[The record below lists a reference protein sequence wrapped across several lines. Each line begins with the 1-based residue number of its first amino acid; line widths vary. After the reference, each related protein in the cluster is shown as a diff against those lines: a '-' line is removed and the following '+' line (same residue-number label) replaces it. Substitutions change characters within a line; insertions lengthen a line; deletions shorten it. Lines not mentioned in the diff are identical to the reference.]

1 MISGLPRFSIAVV
14 TMAALVAPSCVVS
27 QNSPPPV
34 DMSQPPPVA
43 APGATVTPAPGLT
56 SGATISPV
64 PGGTAS
70 PGTDAPLQAAQLE
83 ELVGRIALYP
93 DDLLAIVLPASTQ
106 PLQVVQAAQLLER
119 RKSDPSAQPAK
130 SWDPS
135 IIALLNYPEVVAM
148 MNSDLDWMQ
157 KLGDAVVDQQGP
169 LLDAIQAFRAKV
181 QTAGNLKSDDKMT
194 VSTQEQKIIIE
205 QSNPEVIY
213 VPSYNPTTIVYPPP
227 PAAPPPY
234 YYSPPYPPYWA
245 PGAAFFTGMFIGAA
259 IGYGLSWGDN
269 GIYHGDVNI
278 NNSNN
283 VNVDRD
289 KISNRPDRGDRGDRG
304 NRVQQH
310 GENKWRPNDSGA
322 GRGRNDGVGG
332 GRGQVSTRPAPDQIR
347 GGLADRGGPNSQ
359 FGGAGPRPSTGAV
372 GGGGSGFNQGRGPG
386 GGGAGLNQGRGP
398 GGGSNFGG
406 SSSRPQAGAFGGAN
420 RSAAT
425 TRSYSSRGSASM
437 GRSSGGGSRA
447 ASAPRGGGGGR
458 GGGRR

>member
-1 MISGLPRFSIAVV
+1 MISGLPRFSVAVFA
-14 TMAALVAPSCVVS
+14 MAALVAPSCVVS
-27 QNSPPPV
+27 QNSPPAI
-34 DMSQPPPVA
+34 DMARPSPDA
-43 APGATVTPAPGLT
+43 APGATVTPAP
-56 SGATISPV
+56 SGTVTPA
-64 PGGTAS
+64 PGGMAS
-70 PGTDAPLQAAQLE
+70 SGTGALLQPAELE

-135 IIALLNYPEVVAM
+135 IIALLNYPEVVAT

-169 LLDAIQAFRAKV
+169 LLDAIQSFRAKV

-245 PGAAFFTGMFIGAA
+245 PGAVFFTGMFVGAA
-259 IGYGLSWGDN
+259 IGYGLSWGNN

-278 NNSNN
+278 NNNINN
-283 VNVDRD
+283 STN
-289 KISNRPDRGDRGDRG
+289 INRGDRNTNSG
-304 NRVQQH
+304 NRIDHH

-322 GRGRNDGVGG
+322 GRGRNDGAG
-332 GRGQVSTRPAPDQIR
+332 GRGQVSTRPASDQIR

-359 FGGAGPRPSTGAV
+359 FGGAGARPSTGAV
-372 GGGGSGFNQGRGPG
+372 GSGGSGFNQGRGPG
-386 GGGAGLNQGRGP
+386 GGSGLNQGRSP
-398 GGGSNFGG
+398 GGGNFN
-406 SSSRPQAGAFGGAN
+406 SPSQRPQAGAFQGSN
-420 RSAAT
+420 RSAAQ

-437 GRSSGGGSRA
+437 GRSGGGSRA
-447 ASAPRGGGGGR
+447 AAAPRGGGGGR